1 MDKQLL
7 FFYILVLSTIVI
19 SFTIYKKAYPNNAL
33 TCNDYILNTYLYI
46 ILSIVIVS
54 ITVLTMDSFK
64 TSFMFGSRWKF
75 IVLFLLSIASL
86 IATMFISP
94 KNTIPKHLFWL
105 TFILFMGVTLYPIY
119 KVAQHAE
126 VLNSAL
132 LTTLMV
138 VLFITAIAFY
148 KPELISLSWGGYL
161 LMALVIGIILRITSY
176 FLISDSSTFNTVS
189 YYFAYAFIVLFVF
202 LLLYDTKKLQVNAEK
217 CVVPDYI
224 NESIGIFLD
233 IINLFSNITRAK
245 LR

>member
-19 SFTIYKKAYPNNAL
+19 SFAIYKKAYPNNSL

-54 ITVLTMDSFK
+54 ITILTMDNFQVNAFFK
-64 TSFMFGSRWKF
+64 NRWMF

-94 KNTIPKHLFWL
+94 KNTIPKHVFWL
-105 TFILFMGVTLYPIY
+105 LFILFIGITMYPIY
-119 KVAQHAE
+119 KVAQYAE

-138 VLFITAIAFY
+138 VLFITGIAFY

-161 LMALVIGIILRITSY
+161 LMALVIGIILRITSF
-176 FLISDSSTFNTVS
+176 FLISDASTFNNVS